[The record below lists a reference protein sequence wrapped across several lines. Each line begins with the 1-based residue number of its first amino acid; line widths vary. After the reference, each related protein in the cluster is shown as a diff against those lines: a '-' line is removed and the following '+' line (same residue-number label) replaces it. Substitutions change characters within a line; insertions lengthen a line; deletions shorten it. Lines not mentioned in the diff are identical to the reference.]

1 MIRNK
6 TYPDEIRRLQAEN
19 AKLIYKMKL
28 RYLYDDEDISRQF
41 KESKNYNKN
50 NLIMFNRLLHAKIR
64 MLQSIKEQE
73 NKQMIFDERSL
84 DEIISSYTDK
94 PKEPEPSIVGRKKK
108 QGQVDFTKSYQEYR
122 RLKRNQQNVEV
133 RPENHLLE
141 ELNKLLNAN
150 N

>member
-28 RYLYDDEDISRQF
+28 RYLYDDEDINRQF

-94 PKEPEPSIVGRKKK
+94 PKEVEPSIVGRKKK

-141 ELNKLLNAN
+141 ELNKLLNTN